1 MLQISDN
8 AKIDDQDKKIDIY
21 VLLFKIISF
30 KRYTFSKCAG
40 SDLVKER
47 FGKVAAHLRL

>member
-1 MLQISDN
+1 MLQVSDN

-21 VLLFKIISF
+21 VLLFQIISF